1 MKKKEVRVVNIAGNM
16 ITRECWR
23 KVLRSK
29 RRLQRSKCMSKERIE
44 VETVEKVNR
53 PEVLKRNKA
62 TQIMKETH
70 EERVE

>member
-1 MKKKEVRVVNIAGNM
+1 
-16 ITRECWR
+16 
-23 KVLRSK
+23 
-29 RRLQRSKCMSKERIE
+29 MSKERIE
-44 VETVEKVNR
+44 VETVEEKVNR